1 MPDTAEAIMTREV
14 VTACPSDTVS
24 QVAEILCR
32 HAISAVPICNDRG
45 NVLGILS
52 EGDLMRP
59 FGQANATSRSW
70 WLNLLAEGSELA
82 PSFLDYVRMD
92 RRTARDLMSTP
103 AITATA
109 KTTVPE
115 LADLLAR
122 HNIKRVPIVQ
132 NGRLIGIVSRADILR
147 ALARSPEM
155 AGD

>member
-1 MPDTAEAIMTREV
+1 
-14 VTACPSDTVS
+14 
-24 QVAEILCR
+24 
-32 HAISAVPICNDRG
+32 
-45 NVLGILS
+45 
-52 EGDLMRP
+52 
-59 FGQANATSRSW
+59 
-70 WLNLLAEGSELA
+70 
-82 PSFLDYVRMD
+82 
-92 RRTARDLMSTP
+92 MSTP